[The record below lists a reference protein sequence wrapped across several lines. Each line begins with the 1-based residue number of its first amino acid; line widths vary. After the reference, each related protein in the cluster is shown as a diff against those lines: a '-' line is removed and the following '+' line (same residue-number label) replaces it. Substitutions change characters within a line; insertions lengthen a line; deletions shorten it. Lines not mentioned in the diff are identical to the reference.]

1 MKIKFFNQSLK
12 AKMIMPVLIS
22 IGFMVLI
29 SAYTIYETLTRKGMM
44 DEITNIGK
52 ETEIVVG
59 LIDKLDVIGIYLNNL
74 ESVTNIPDYK
84 SSVEHVK
91 KELNELIN
99 NIKDFSAKMKEGKEK
114 AKLDDISANLIEL
127 SKILEMDVSDESQL
141 GQTTQLVSQN
151 IRNQLGKYKSDF
163 AGLLK
168 ERSKRFAQ
176 FVPVMTKSTKN
187 ALIAYFVV
195 IPIAIIISISIG
207 LFFSAKTY
215 RGINDSLT
223 GIEKISMG
231 SISERLKIDTED
243 EIGEISRRLNQF
255 AEKLQHIIS
264 NIKNGNTEIIAVVN
278 MLKELE
284 KEMTNTVDNTTEKIS
299 SVAIAHEE
307 LAQTAGEI
315 AQNCFKVVKSAEN
328 SKDIAKKGFDI
339 MNNIADSMEGT
350 KKVANDT
357 VDVMKNLSNSSM
369 FIENIVTLIEDIAD
383 QTNLLA
389 LNAAIEAARAGEYGR
404 GFAVVADE
412 VRSLAE
418 RTIKATKD
426 ITESIKNIKKEMVNA
441 SNLIDMNVTS
451 VNESFSIVNDAK
463 QTLQEILSE
472 SENVLTQINQ
482 IAVASEEQSATVNE
496 ITKSINDIH
505 NMINNTGESFKNSYK
520 NVEKL
525 VNLSDV
531 LEKELKFFS

>member
-1 MKIKFFNQSLK
+1 MRFKVFNQKLK
-12 AKMIMPVLIS
+12 VKMIMPVLIS
-22 IGFMVLI
+22 IGFMILI

-52 ETEIVVG
+52 ESELVVG
-59 LIDKLDVIGIYLNNL
+59 LIDRLDVINIYLNNL
-74 ESVTNIPDYK
+74 ESTTNISDYK
-84 SSVEHVK
+84 NNTGHVK
-91 KELNELIN
+91 KAFNELIKD
-99 NIKDFSAKMKEGKEK
+99 IKSFTANMKQGNEK
-114 AKLDDISANLIEL
+114 TRLEDIAGSLEEL
-127 SKILEMDVSDESQL
+127 SKILEMDIQDESQI
-141 GQTTQLVSQN
+141 GQTVSLVSQN
-151 IRNQLGKYKSDF
+151 IRGQLGKYKSDF

-168 ERSKRFAQ
+168 DRSKRFTQ
-176 FVPVMTKSTKN
+176 FVPIISKSTRN

-195 IPIAIIISISIG
+195 IPIAIIISIGIG

-215 RGINDSLT
+215 KGINDSLT

-231 SISERLKIDTED
+231 NISERLNIGTED
-243 EIGEISRRLNQF
+243 EIGEISKRLNQF
-255 AEKLQHIIS
+255 AEKLEHIIR
-264 NIKNGNTEIIAVVN
+264 NIKNGNMEIISVVN
-278 MLKELE
+278 MLRELE

-328 SKDIAKKGFDI
+328 SKDIAKKSFDI
-339 MNNIADSMEGT
+339 MNNIAESMENT
-350 KKVANDT
+350 KNVANDT

-451 VNESFSIVNDAK
+451 VNESFSVVNDAK

-525 VNLSDV
+525 VNLSEV

>member
-1 MKIKFFNQSLK
+1 MRFKVFNQKLK
-12 AKMIMPVLIS
+12 VKMIMPVLIS
-22 IGFMVLI
+22 IGFMILI

-52 ETEIVVG
+52 ESELVVG
-59 LIDKLDVIGIYLNNL
+59 LIDRLDVINIYLNNL
-74 ESVTNIPDYK
+74 ESTTNISDYK
-84 SSVEHVK
+84 NNTGHVK
-91 KELNELIN
+91 KAFNELIKD
-99 NIKDFSAKMKEGKEK
+99 IKSFTANMKQGNEK
-114 AKLDDISANLIEL
+114 TRLEDIAGSLEEL
-127 SKILEMDVSDESQL
+127 SKILEMDIQDESQI
-141 GQTTQLVSQN
+141 GQTVSLVSQN
-151 IRNQLGKYKSDF
+151 IRGQLGKYKSDF

-168 ERSKRFAQ
+168 DRSKRFTQ
-176 FVPVMTKSTKN
+176 FVPIISKSTRN

-195 IPIAIIISISIG
+195 IPIAIIISIGIG

-215 RGINDSLT
+215 KGINDSLT

-231 SISERLKIDTED
+231 NISERLNIGTED
-243 EIGEISRRLNQF
+243 EIGEISKRLNQF
-255 AEKLQHIIS
+255 AEKLEHIIR
-264 NIKNGNTEIIAVVN
+264 NIKNGNMEIISVVN
-278 MLKELE
+278 MLRELE

-339 MNNIADSMEGT
+339 MNNIAESMENT
-350 KKVANDT
+350 KNVANDT

-451 VNESFSIVNDAK
+451 VNESFSVVNDAK

-525 VNLSDV
+525 VNLSEV

>member
-1 MKIKFFNQSLK
+1 MRFKVFNQKLK
-12 AKMIMPVLIS
+12 VKMIMPVLIS
-22 IGFMVLI
+22 IGFMILI

-52 ETEIVVG
+52 ESELVVG
-59 LIDKLDVIGIYLNNL
+59 LIDRLDVINIYLNNL
-74 ESVTNIPDYK
+74 ESTTNISDYK
-84 SSVEHVK
+84 NNTGHVK
-91 KELNELIN
+91 KAFNELIKD
-99 NIKDFSAKMKEGKEK
+99 IKSFTANMKQGNEK
-114 AKLDDISANLIEL
+114 IKLEDIAGSLEEL
-127 SKILEMDVSDESQL
+127 SKILEMDVQDESQI
-141 GQTTQLVSQN
+141 GQTVSLVSQN
-151 IRNQLGKYKSDF
+151 IRGQLGKYKSDF

-168 ERSKRFAQ
+168 DRSKRFTQ
-176 FVPVMTKSTKN
+176 FVPIISKSTRN

-195 IPIAIIISISIG
+195 IPIAIIISIGIG

-215 RGINDSLT
+215 KGINDSLT

-231 SISERLKIDTED
+231 NISERLNIGTED
-243 EIGEISRRLNQF
+243 EIGEISKRLNQF
-255 AEKLQHIIS
+255 AEKLEHIIR
-264 NIKNGNTEIIAVVN
+264 NIKNGNMEIISVVN
-278 MLKELE
+278 MLRELE

-339 MNNIADSMEGT
+339 MNNIAESMENT
-350 KKVANDT
+350 KNVANDT

-451 VNESFSIVNDAK
+451 VNESFSVVNDAK

-525 VNLSDV
+525 VNLSEV

>member
-1 MKIKFFNQSLK
+1 MKFNIFDRNLK
-12 AKMIMPVLIS
+12 VKMILPVLIS
-22 IGFMVLI
+22 IGFMILI

-52 ETEIVVG
+52 ESELVVG
-59 LIDKLDVIGIYLNNL
+59 LIDRLDRIGIFLNSL
-74 ESVTNIPDYK
+74 ESTTSISDYK
-84 SSVEHVK
+84 NNSDQVK
-91 KELNELIN
+91 KEFNELIKD
-99 NIKDFSAKMKEGKEK
+99 IKSFMASMKQGNEK
-114 AKLDDISANLIEL
+114 IRMEDIAASLIEL
-127 SKILEMDVSDESQL
+127 SKILDNIQDESQV
-141 GQTTQLVSQN
+141 GQTVSLVAQN
-151 IRNQLGKYKSDF
+151 IRTQLGKYKSDF

-176 FVPVMTKSTKN
+176 FVPIISKSTRN

-195 IPIAIIISISIG
+195 IPIAIIISIGIG

-215 RGINDSLT
+215 KGINDSLS

-231 SISERLKIDTED
+231 NISERLSIGTED
-243 EIGEISRRLNQF
+243 EIGEISKRLNQF
-255 AEKLQHIIS
+255 AEKLEHIIS
-264 NIKNGNTEIIAVVN
+264 NIKKGNMEIISVVN
-278 MLKELE
+278 MLRELE

-339 MNNIADSMEGT
+339 MNNIAESMKGT

-357 VDVMKNLSNSSM
+357 VNVMKNLSNSSM

-426 ITESIKNIKKEMVNA
+426 ITESIKNIKREMVNA

-496 ITKSINDIH
+496 ITKSINDIN

-525 VNLSDV
+525 VNLSEV